1 MFFVRSF
8 LATVSVLWS
17 RIGPS
22 SAAACS
28 GASDTFV
35 AARVNI
41 VGSAVMSY
49 ASTLVA
55 SSTPLRSVIPPRVAA
70 SVRPT

>member
-1 MFFVRSF
+1 MCGVLSFF
-8 LATVSVLWS
+8 ATRAASWS
-17 RIGPS
+17 MIGAS

-28 GASDTFV
+28 GASGVPV
-35 AARVNI
+35 AFAVNS

-55 SSTPLRSVIPPRVAA
+55 SSTPLRSVISPRTAA